1 MYDFQYNHYVKYYD
15 ISDVKSLFTD
25 TNSLCYHV
33 KTDDIYKDLFQD
45 QTMFDNSDYDK
56 VSEFYLDFNEKVI
69 GKMKDE
75 TAGVFIKKFMGLR

>member
-1 MYDFQYNHYVKYYD
+1 ML
-15 ISDVKSLFTD
+15 S
-25 TNSLCYHV
+25 C

-69 GKMKDE
+69 GKNE
-75 TAGVFIKKFMGLR
+75 R